1 MDKVLIQALAKEA
14 KVKSGQAIEKF
25 KQGKYI
31 EGHSLM
37 SQARDAGRVCSQ
49 LIKTSELVPVL
60 TQFEK
65 LSQE

>member
-1 MDKVLIQALAKEA
+1 MDKVLIHSKALEA
-14 KVKSGQAIEKF
+14 KVKSSQAIEKF

-49 LIKTSELVPVL
+49 LIKTSQLEPVL
-60 TQFEK
+60 AQFEK